1 MVGYGRGCYMKS
13 VGHDGPDFA
22 ISKRVLAKLSEVKLK
37 DITCVIAFHYLSK
50 STTKGIPNGTMAF
63 NRAIK
68 PTALVVLQWDNA
80 IHDHS
85 QEAREIAH
93 DIASGIL
100 GDKSLLRDP
109 LWFGYGNYGER
120 PGWQSNDQSEFKSL
134 IDGEA
139 PAGMKDSSSS
149 AFGPSYPRLQGIKK
163 KYDPGN
169 VFNKWFPIVPA

>member
-22 ISKRVLAKLSEVKLK
+22 ISKRVLEKLSEVKLK
-37 DITCVIAFHYLSK
+37 DVICVVAFHYLSK
-50 STTKGIPNGTMAF
+50 STTKDIPNGTMAF

-68 PTALVVLQWDNA
+68 PTALVILQWDNA

-85 QEAREIAH
+85 LEARKIAHEIA
-93 DIASGIL
+93 SSIL

-109 LWFGYGNYGER
+109 LWFGYGNYGEL
-120 PGWQSNDQSEFKSL
+120 PGQSSDGSEFKPL

-139 PAGMKDSSSS
+139 PTDMKDSSSS
-149 AFGPSYPRLQGIKK
+149 AFGPSYLRLQGIKK
-163 KYDPGN
+163 KFDPEN